1 MASRFSHA
9 APSRWKPDE
18 SHLQRNLVPYSLA
31 NAAHAL
37 TPSTYWGPWQ
47 RLVRVAPATPGD
59 ARTARRRIK
68 AVELSAVFQ
77 SKQRAEKGSRE
88 TANQSQIGPNPNW
101 LNQASKST
109 IVPAGSAR
117 VAHARAPAGPARAS
131 IRAKPIRKR
140 PAARW
145 NLRAPPEL
153 TRRTFNLPND
163 AWTVLDPR
171 TAWRC

>member
-1 MASRFSHA
+1 MGRYADASYLQY
-9 APSRWKPDE
+9 E
-18 SHLQRNLVPYSLA
+18 SHLQRTLVPYSLA
-31 NAAHAL
+31 NVAHAL

-47 RLVRVAPATPGD
+47 RPVRVAPATPGD

-88 TANQSQIGPNPNW
+88 DGKSIANRTQPE
-101 LNQASKST
+101 L
-109 IVPAGSAR
+109 GSIR
-117 VAHARAPAGPARAS
+117 RQNRPLFPQVAPPSPHARAPAGPARAS
-131 IRAKPIRKR
+131 IRGQADPGSA
-140 PAARW
+140 PSPW

-163 AWTVLDPR
+163 AWTVVDPR
-171 TAWRC
+171 AAWRG